1 MDIYFLFSP
10 CGNYLYT
17 DTISPA
23 GENCIELSKYE
34 LLPAPLSSCPL
45 PRLIDRVVYV
55 DPLPEWTRKL
65 VIKDGE
71 PHLLRHAR
79 RSLKTTIILFH
90 IAFDGTAKWKLLG
103 SMPRQSMN
111 CTMELA
117 GWDVKAKGGR
127 VDIVLT
133 RYGLGGEVDVI
144 TTWEDDDWDEE
155 KKVEVVLP
163 DSSTPILH

>member
-1 MDIYFLFSP
+1 
-10 CGNYLYT
+10 
-17 DTISPA
+17 
-23 GENCIELSKYE
+23 
-34 LLPAPLSSCPL
+34 
-45 PRLIDRVVYV
+45 
-55 DPLPEWTRKL
+55 
-65 VIKDGE
+65 
-71 PHLLRHAR
+71 
-79 RSLKTTIILFH
+79 
-90 IAFDGTAKWKLLG
+90 
-103 SMPRQSMN
+103 MN